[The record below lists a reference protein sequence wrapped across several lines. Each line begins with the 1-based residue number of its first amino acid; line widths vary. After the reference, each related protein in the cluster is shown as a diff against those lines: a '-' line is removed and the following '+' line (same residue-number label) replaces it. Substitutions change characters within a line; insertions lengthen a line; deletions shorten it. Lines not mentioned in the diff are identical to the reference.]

1 MDTTMKTL
9 LKIFMVLLTMHLGFT
24 NLQAEEWNW
33 AKQAG
38 GVWVDSGEAICTDDM
53 GNVYTAGCFSGIA
66 QFGDIS
72 IQSSGSEDIFIAKM
86 NNAGNYLWVKK
97 AGGSGSNNDRATG
110 IAVDSDGNVAVVGR
124 FSGYNAN
131 FGEFEVTSQSY
142 MDIFITKLDGEGNFL
157 WVNTVGN
164 TDEDMA
170 YAIDIDHNN
179 NIYVTG
185 FFSKTVSF
193 GDFTL
198 SGTVTNMGSSR
209 QTTFITKLN
218 SDGNFLWAKR
228 IDEPEDGWLIARGH
242 SIKVDTEGNCY
253 ITGYYE
259 GTAIF
264 GETTLNSHSNGTGS
278 FNVFIAKL
286 DVDGEFV
293 WANHATRPN
302 QDEVS
307 AAYAHAIAI
316 DSDQNVYITGEYQG
330 TPKFGT
336 TVLAQ
341 PNFINLF
348 VAKLNSSGQFLWA
361 LGNGADMENW
371 GSSIAV
377 DNEGYCYVGGKWGEN
392 PYVFVDDEQYSI
404 TFGSQTFTKNHSGAN
419 AFVTKISS
427 TGEYMWAKSVSTQG
441 SPSGS
446 YTNAL
451 AVDNYNN
458 LYSTGLFLRT
468 ANFDSY
474 SYTSFET
481 DEIPWADIWVGRIG
495 DNDPPNEVLTFSVT
509 ANSQPIANATIA
521 INQEELTTNSEG
533 LVSISLPLGSYSYT
547 VTHPN
552 YLTYSSSINFQ
563 HETTV
568 DIILES
574 NTTSSESHLA
584 KGISLYPNPF
594 HEAIYIDNYQ
604 YANSIAINT
613 ITGINVLCKPLNSNT
628 VNTSRLNKGVYVVT
642 VFLINGEKQ
651 VFRLVKQ

>member
-53 GNVYTAGCFSGIA
+53 GNVYTAGYFSGIA

-72 IQSSGSEDIFIAKM
+72 IQSSGSYDIYIAKM
-86 NNAGNYLWVKK
+86 DYAGNYLWVKK
-97 AGGSGSNNDRATG
+97 AGGSGSNDDAAEG
-110 IAVDSDGNVAVVGR
+110 IAVDSDGNIVVVGSY
-124 FSGYNAN
+124 SGNNAE
-131 FGEFEVTSQSY
+131 FGDLQVSGGGY
-142 MDIFITKLDGEGNFL
+142 FIAKLDSDGEFL
-157 WVNTVGN
+157 WVTTG
-164 TDEDMA
+164 EDNGSAHA
-170 YAIDIDHNN
+170 YAVDVDPNGS
-179 NIYVTG
+179 IYITG
-185 FFSKTVSF
+185 MLQGTVSF

-198 SGTVTNMGSSR
+198 IGTISDMG
-209 QTTFITKLN
+209 TAIDAAYIAKLDG
-218 SDGNFLWAKR
+218 DGNFLWAKR

-242 SIKVDTEGNCY
+242 SIKVDNEGNSY

-259 GTAIF
+259 GTAVF
-264 GETTLNSHSNGTGS
+264 GETTLDSYSDGTGS

-293 WANHATRPN
+293 WANHATLPN
-302 QDEVS
+302 DEAQA

-330 TPKFGT
+330 TPKFGA

-392 PYVFVDDEQYSI
+392 PYVFVDDEPYSI

-427 TGEYMWAKSVSTQG
+427 SGEYMWAKSVSTQG

-451 AVDNYNN
+451 AVDNYFN
-458 LYSTGLFLRT
+458 LYATGNFFRT

-481 DEIPWADIWVGRIG
+481 DDNPRADIWAGRVG
-495 DNDPPNEVLTFSVT
+495 DNNPPNEILTFLVT

-521 INQEELTTNSEG
+521 INQEDLTTNSEG
-533 LVSISLPLGSYSYT
+533 LVSISLPLGTYSYT

-563 HETTV
+563 QETTV

-594 HEAIYIDNYQ
+594 KEAIYIDNYQ
-604 YANSIAINT
+604 YVNSVSIHS
-613 ITGINVLCKPLNSNT
+613 ITGINVLSKPLNSNM
-628 VNTSRLNKGVYVVT
+628 VSTSRLNKGVYVVT
-642 VFLINGEKQ
+642 VFLKNGEKQ

>member
-1 MDTTMKTL
+1 MKTL

-53 GNVYTAGCFSGIA
+53 GNVYTAGYFSGIA

-72 IQSSGSEDIFIAKM
+72 IQSSGSYDIYIAKM
-86 NNAGNYLWVKK
+86 DYAGNYLWVKK
-97 AGGSGSNNDRATG
+97 AGGSGSNDDAAEG
-110 IAVDSDGNVAVVGR
+110 IAVDSDGNIVVVGSY
-124 FSGYNAN
+124 SGNNAE
-131 FGEFEVTSQSY
+131 FGDLQVSGGGY
-142 MDIFITKLDGEGNFL
+142 FIAKLDSDGEFL
-157 WVNTVGN
+157 WVTTG
-164 TDEDMA
+164 EDNGSAHA
-170 YAIDIDHNN
+170 YAVDVDPNG
-179 NIYVTG
+179 NIYLTG
-185 FFSKTVSF
+185 MLQGTVSF

-198 SGTVTNMGSSR
+198 IGTISDMG
-209 QTTFITKLN
+209 TAIDAAYIAKLDG
-218 SDGNFLWAKR
+218 DGNFLWAKR

-242 SIKVDTEGNCY
+242 SIKVDNEGNSY

-259 GTAIF
+259 GTAVF
-264 GETTLNSHSNGTGS
+264 GETTLDSYSDGTGS

-293 WANHATRPN
+293 WANHATLPN
-302 QDEVS
+302 DEAQA

-392 PYVFVDDEQYSI
+392 PYVFVDDEPYSI

-427 TGEYMWAKSVSTQG
+427 SGEYMWAKSVSSQG

-446 YTNAL
+446 KTNAL
-451 AVDNYNN
+451 AVDNYFN
-458 LYSTGLFLRT
+458 LYATGNFFRT

-481 DEIPWADIWVGRIG
+481 DDNPRADIWAGRVG
-495 DNDPPNEVLTFSVT
+495 DNNPPNEILTFLVT

-533 LVSISLPLGSYSYT
+533 LVSISLPLGTYSYT

-563 HETTV
+563 QETTV

-584 KGISLYPNPF
+584 KGISVYPNPF
-594 HEAIYIDNYQ
+594 KETIYIDNYQ
-604 YANSIAINT
+604 YVNSVSIHS
-613 ITGINVLCKPLNSNT
+613 ITGINLLSKPLNSNM
-628 VNTSRLNKGVYVVT
+628 VSTSRLNKGIYIVT
-642 VFLINGEKQ
+642 VFLNSGEKQ